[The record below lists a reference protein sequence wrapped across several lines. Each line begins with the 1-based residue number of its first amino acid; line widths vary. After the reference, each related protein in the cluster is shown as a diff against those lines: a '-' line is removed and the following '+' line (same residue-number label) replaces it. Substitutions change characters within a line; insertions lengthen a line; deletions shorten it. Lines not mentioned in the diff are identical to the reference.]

1 MKIKNFAIIGKPLS
15 HSLSPTLHNFWLKEY
30 KISGNYDF
38 LEININEIYN
48 VLDKI
53 REKEIKGVNV
63 TLPYKQKV
71 IPFLDKLSDF
81 AKESNSVNTI
91 YLNDKNE
98 LVGDNTDIY
107 GMQEGYIKKIITE
120 KKKNLRVLIIGAG
133 GVSPSIIVSLHK
145 AGITKISL
153 VNRTY
158 QKAHELKEKFSNL
171 ELLKWENY
179 KNKIQSFDIII
190 NATSLGLKGGEN
202 FDFVLEDFKTTM
214 IYVDTIYNPL
224 ETKMIKHFKANK
236 IKTYNGLDMFMY
248 QGQKS
253 FYLWNGIKPEIN
265 DKIRNL
271 LISKLK

>member
-30 KISGNYDF
+30 KISGNYNF

-107 GMQEGYIKKIITE
+107 GIQEGYIKKIIIE
-120 KKKNLRVLIIGAG
+120 KKKSFRALIIGAG
-133 GVSPSIIVSLHK
+133 GVSPSIIVSLYK

>member
-1 MKIKNFAIIGKPLS
+1 MKIKKFAIIGKQLS

-30 KISGNYDF
+30 KISGNYNF

-107 GMQEGYIKKIITE
+107 GIQEGYIKKIIIE
-120 KKKNLRVLIIGAG
+120 KKKSFRALIIGAG
-133 GVSPSIIVSLHK
+133 GVSPSIIVSLYK